1 MIRPKSAVVMMEEAL
16 LPATYEPLMLET
28 FLAAPVLS
36 WMGRHLLA
44 EGVQRLFLACD
55 PRFADKARSQLP
67 PELPAVISDRR
78 EDLLSFLDTPD
89 TVLVLT
95 RSALPLAEAG
105 AGFAYAAPGRELRE
119 VWRERLSNAVQG
131 AELVSGWLPVYGPE
145 TLAELEEVFRSRGL
159 GPEELVPGGNSESS
173 KK

>member
-67 PELPAVISDRR
+67 PELDRK
-78 EDLLSFLDTPD
+78 S
-89 TVLVLT
+89 VV
-95 RSALPLAEAG
+95 
-105 AGFAYAAPGRELRE
+105 
-119 VWRERLSNAVQG
+119 
-131 AELVSGWLPVYGPE
+131 
-145 TLAELEEVFRSRGL
+145 
-159 GPEELVPGGNSESS
+159 
-173 KK
+173 